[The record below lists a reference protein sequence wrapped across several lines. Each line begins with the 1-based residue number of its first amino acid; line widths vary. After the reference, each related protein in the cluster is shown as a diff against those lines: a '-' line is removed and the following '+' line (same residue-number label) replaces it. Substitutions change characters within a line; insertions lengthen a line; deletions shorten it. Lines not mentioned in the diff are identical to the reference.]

1 MLKLAALFGDNAVLQ
16 RDRAVPVWGWCAPFR
31 RVRATLGD
39 GSAETRS
46 GADGKFL
53 LRFPPMPS
61 AVRLTLQVTEL
72 ESGETATAQ
81 NIALGEVWLASGQ
94 SNMEFKV
101 SSLAD
106 GGAELRRRAD
116 AGELDAVRML
126 TVPRN
131 ALLTPA
137 RDVDAAWQTASAATI
152 DDWSAVALFFAKKLA
167 DELAVPVGVLAS
179 SWGGTIAE
187 AWTSGE
193 TLARNPDIARAYS
206 EYLLRTGSTE
216 YWDSL
221 SPEELEI
228 PMRNF
233 ETALFTHLPPEP
245 ENSGFSAG
253 WAESA
258 YDDSNW
264 DRTALPAQWKEF
276 DLNTNGTVWFR
287 RKVEIP
293 AEWAGRELIL
303 TLGAVDKHDIT
314 YFDGVEV
321 GRTGSGY
328 DTSCWDVCRVYRIPS
343 ELVRPGLRVIAVR
356 DYSFAY
362 DGGLTGPASGM
373 KLAPADAEREK
384 ISIAG
389 EWSYKIETDLG
400 PAFPHL
406 SGMGLCCPNSFSI
419 LFDNMIRPLVPAALR
434 GVIWYQGE
442 SNAIRF
448 HQYER
453 LMRDLIADWRFHFAQ
468 GDIPFLQ
475 VLLAGYRTAMDYDP
489 NSEWAPIREA
499 QSRAAAATGNLVA
512 SAVDAGDAADIHPK
526 DKQTVGERLAATA
539 LMQAYG
545 GKEEGSGP
553 VFRSQTR
560 SGDALLLSFDHAA
573 GGLIAPDGR
582 PHGFWIAGND
592 RVFKPAEAVIAGVK
606 VAVSSPQ
613 VPEPVAVR
621 YGWSDNPRSA
631 DLRNSAG
638 LPALPFRTDKFD
650 DGENE

>member
-1 MLKLAALFGDNAVLQ
+1 
-16 RDRAVPVWGWCAPFR
+16 
-31 RVRATLGD
+31 
-39 GSAETRS
+39 
-46 GADGKFL
+46 
-53 LRFPPMPS
+53 MPS

-245 ENSGFSAG
+245 ENNGFSAG

-499 QSRAAAATGNLVA
+499 QSRAGRRDRKPRRLGGRRRRCRRHPPEGQADRRGTPRRRRPHAGIRRQRGGFRAGIPLPDPFRRCAAPLLRPCGRRAHRAGRQAARLLDRRKRPGFQTGRSRDRRSQGRRFK
-512 SAVDAGDAADIHPK
+512 SA
-526 DKQTVGERLAATA
+526 
-539 LMQAYG
+539 
-545 GKEEGSGP
+545 GSGAGRRALRLERQPP
-553 VFRSQTR
+553 VGRSAQQRRT
-560 SGDALLLSFDHAA
+560 A
-573 GGLIAPDGR
+573 GA
-582 PHGFWIAGND
+582 
-592 RVFKPAEAVIAGVK
+592 
-606 VAVSSPQ
+606 AVSNRQ
-613 VPEPVAVR
+613 I
-621 YGWSDNPRSA
+621 
-631 DLRNSAG
+631 
-638 LPALPFRTDKFD
+638 
-650 DGENE
+650 